1 MVCSVKKAAPGGTVK
16 KGDVVKAVIVRSRHG
31 LRRDDGSYIRFDEN
45 AAVIVMADKSP
56 KGDVY
61 KRQDVGTDADAHC
74 NAHPC
79 GNACAHTKSA
89 ALRRTNSCADYG
101 IL

>member
-1 MVCSVKKAAPGGTVK
+1 MKKKLIALSLVSLRFLPVHL
-16 KGDVVKAVIVRSRHG
+16 RH
-31 LRRDDGSYIRFDEN
+31 RYCR
-45 AAVIVMADKSP
+45 A
-56 KGDVY
+56 
-61 KRQDVGTDADAHC
+61 DVGTDADAHC

>member
-1 MVCSVKKAAPGGTVK
+1 MAESNQRTARAQKALKAQKAQSGAAKAKARQEEEADCLISCSRCAFCLCICAIGYCR
-16 KGDVVKAVIVRSRHG
+16 A
-31 LRRDDGSYIRFDEN
+31 N
-45 AAVIVMADKSP
+45 
-56 KGDVY
+56 
-61 KRQDVGTDADAHC
+61 VGTDADAHC

-79 GNACAHTKSA
+79 GNACVHTKSA